1 MIEYIL
7 QVEVNKMKL
16 GILISSSG
24 AFLFEMPSDNKVITN
39 EYIRENM
46 VGWFFHAP
54 NIQELIFSMSI
65 EKYYVLDDTDSVCGK
80 LIEITKENL
89 KQLYSSM
96 IKPSRKRIYKRVK

>member
-1 MIEYIL
+1 
-7 QVEVNKMKL
+7 
-16 GILISSSG
+16 
-24 AFLFEMPSDNKVITN
+24 
-39 EYIRENM
+39 
-46 VGWFFHAP
+46 
-54 NIQELIFSMSI
+54 MSI